1 MADILPFK
9 KPAAPKKK
17 PLDKKSNVGKE
28 SVGKKT
34 ADKKGGSTLC
44 LSGFHKWKVDNSA
57 AFAVREGKLLTR
69 YVCERCGKTKTETT

>member
-9 KPAAPKKK
+9 KPATSKKK
-17 PLDKKSNVGKE
+17 PPDKKHNVGKK
-28 SVGKKT
+28 STDKKNT
-34 ADKKGGSTLC
+34 DKKGGSTLC

-57 AFAVREGKLLTR
+57 AFAVKEGKLLTR

>member
-9 KPAAPKKK
+9 KPPAKKNK
-17 PLDKKSNVGKE
+17 PSFVLAKKNTANTKKVDKG
-28 SVGKKT
+28 
-34 ADKKGGSTLC
+34 GGSTLC

-69 YVCERCGKTKTETT
+69 YICERCKKTKTETT